1 MSSNIVEQV
10 IATPPSSY
18 EAYLYQYTNL
28 SDGKAYVGIHKGSV
42 DDPYN
47 HSSTNEEFQKVFA
60 NSKSKLKFEVTA
72 YGDYMQI
79 QNAEHRILKKTNAR
93 TNPMFYN
100 LSNGFPQFVEP
111 DIENCLFIN
120 QQIDDGVFPV
130 TVEDLQLHVSMSA
143 LQVRFQHDPE
153 LQRTIKQKIDDAHG
167 NTDACN
173 PVLVWEGRDANGEDL
188 RGDGNHTV
196 LGAGQS
202 KHAVDIPVMRIPYAV
217 HCELTDEELRFIGN
231 LRNKKAEIIKK
242 EISESDGIKY
252 VIDMASKKVPFNAQ
266 SNVTALKEF
275 GFTKAQVKTVLN
287 KANQIL
293 EQESEHRSAGRLF
306 MNYKAKPHSTI
317 LDARVAS
324 YNRPDI
330 GQCSMYFSSGAFR
343 LERVL
348 ETIYATK
355 TTKCLVVIH
364 HPTVAQQKLW
374 KTQIQP
380 LWVNICNHFNLD
392 VEFVE
397 MDIWMDDISVKK
409 DEKAA

>member
-1 MSSNIVEQV
+1 MSSNIVEQN
-10 IATPPSSY
+10 IATPPASY

-28 SDGKAYVGIHKGSV
+28 SDGKVYVGIHKGSV

-60 NSKSKLKFEVTA
+60 NSKSQLKFEVLA
-72 YGDYMQI
+72 YGDYMQM
-79 QNAEHRILKKTNAR
+79 QNAEHRILKKANAR

-100 LSNGFPQFVEP
+100 LSNGFPQFAEP
-111 DIENCLFIN
+111 DIENCVFIN

-130 TVEDLQLHVSMSA
+130 TVEDLQLHAQMSA
-143 LQVRFQHDPE
+143 LQVRFQHDQE
-153 LQRTIKQKIDDAHG
+153 LQRTIKQKIDDARG

-173 PVLVWEGRDANGEDL
+173 PVLVWEGRGSNGEDL

-196 LGAGQS
+196 LGAAQS
-202 KHAVDIPVMRIPYAV
+202 KHAVDIPVMRIPYAI
-217 HCELTDEELRFIGN
+217 HCDLTDEELRFIGN

-252 VIDMASKKVPFNAQ
+252 VLDMAAKKVPFNAP
-266 SNVTALKEF
+266 SNSVALKEF
-275 GFTKAQVKTVLN
+275 GFTKSQVQTILN

-293 EQESEHRSAGRLF
+293 EQEAEHRSAGRLF
-306 MNYKAKPHSTI
+306 INWKAAPHCGI
-317 LDARVAS
+317 LDKKVQS

-330 GQCSMYFSSGAFR
+330 GQCSLYFSSGALR

-348 ETIYATK
+348 ETLYATDC
-355 TTKCLVVIH
+355 TKAVVCIH
-364 HPTVAQQKLW
+364 HPTVAQSKVW

-380 LWVNICNHFNLD
+380 LWMNICNRFNLD

-397 MDIWMDDISVKK
+397 MDMWMDDISVKEEE
-409 DEKAA
+409 DAA

>member
-1 MSSNIVEQV
+1 MNTIEKV
-10 IATPPSSY
+10 IAPPPASY
-18 EAYLYQYTNL
+18 EAYLYHYTNL
-28 SDGKAYVGIHKGSV
+28 TDGKMYVGIHKGSV

-72 YGDYMQI
+72 YGDYMQM
-79 QNAEHRILKKTNAR
+79 QNVEHRILKKANAR

-100 LSNGFPQFVEP
+100 LSNGFPQFAEP
-111 DIENCLFIN
+111 DIENCVFIN
-120 QQIDDGVFPV
+120 QQIDDGVFSV
-130 TVEDLQLHVSMSA
+130 TIEDLQIHAQMGY

-153 LQRTIKQKIDDAHG
+153 LQKTIKQKIDDARG
-167 NTDACN
+167 STDACN
-173 PVLVWEGRDANGEDL
+173 PVLVWEGRGSNGEDL

-196 LGAGQS
+196 FGASQS

-231 LRNKKAEIIKK
+231 LRNKKSEVIKK

-252 VIDMASKKVPFNAQ
+252 VLDMAAKKVPFNAQ
-266 SNVTALKEF
+266 SNVNALKEF
-275 GFTKAQVKTVLN
+275 RFTKQQVKTILN

-293 EQESEHRSAGRLF
+293 EQQEQHRSAGRLF
-306 MNYKAKPHSTI
+306 INWRASPHFGI
-317 LDARVAS
+317 LEKKVAS

-330 GQCSMYFSSGAFR
+330 GQCSMYFSSGALR

-348 ETIYATK
+348 ETLYATK
-355 TTKCLVVIH
+355 CDKAVVAIH
-364 HPTVAQQKLW
+364 HPTVAQSKLW

-380 LWVNICNHFNLD
+380 HWLNICNHFNLD
-392 VEFVE
+392 IEFVE
-397 MDIWMDDISVKK
+397 MDMWMNDMSVK
-409 DEKAA
+409 ENVA

>member
-72 YGDYMQI
+72 YGDYMEM
-79 QNAEHRILKKTNAR
+79 QNAEHRILKKANAR

-100 LSNGFPQFVEP
+100 LSNGFPQFAEP

-120 QQIDDGVFPV
+120 QQINDGVFPV
-130 TVEDLQLHVSMSA
+130 TVEDLQLHVAMSA

-153 LQRTIKQKIDDAHG
+153 LQRIIKQKIDDARG

-173 PVLVWEGRDANGEDL
+173 PVVVWVARGSNGEDI
-188 RGDGNHTV
+188 RGDGSHTV

-202 KHAVDIPVMRIPYAV
+202 KHAVDIPVIRIPYAV

-231 LRNKKAEIIKK
+231 VRNKKAEVIKK
-242 EISESDGIKY
+242 EISESDAIKY
-252 VIDMASKKVPFNAQ
+252 VLDMAVKKVPFNAQ
-266 SNVTALKEF
+266 SNVLALKEF
-275 GFTKAQVKTVLN
+275 GFTKAQRQTILN
-287 KANQIL
+287 KSNQIL
-293 EQESEHRSAGRLF
+293 EQQEQHRSAGRLF
-306 MNYKAKPHSTI
+306 VNYKAKPHSNI
-317 LDARVAS
+317 LDAKVAS

-330 GQCSMYFSSGAFR
+330 GQCSMYLSSGALR

-348 ETIYATK
+348 ETLYATK
-355 TTKCLVVIH
+355 CDKAVVVIH
-364 HPTVAQQKLW
+364 HPTVAQSKLW

-380 LWVNICNHFNLD
+380 LWLNICNHFNLD

-397 MDIWMDDISVKK
+397 MDMWIDDISVQEK
-409 DEKAA
+409 DAA

>member
-1 MSSNIVEQV
+1 MSSNIVEQN
-10 IATPPSSY
+10 IATPPASY

-60 NSKSKLKFEVTA
+60 NSKSQLKFEVLA

-79 QNAEHRILKKTNAR
+79 QNAEHRILKKANAR

-100 LSNGFPQFVEP
+100 LSNGFPQFAEP
-111 DIENCLFIN
+111 DIENCEFIS
-120 QQIDDGVFPV
+120 QQIDDGVFPI
-130 TVEDLQLHVSMSA
+130 TVEDLQLHVAMSA
-143 LQVRFQHDPE
+143 LQVRFQDDPE
-153 LQRTIKQKIDDAHG
+153 LQRTIKQKIDDARG

-173 PVLVWEGRDANGEDL
+173 PVLVWEGRGANGEDL

-196 LGAGQS
+196 RGAGQS

-217 HCELTDEELRFIGN
+217 HCELTDEELRFVGN
-231 LRNKKAEIIKK
+231 LRNKKAEVIKK

-252 VIDMASKKVPFNAQ
+252 VLDMASKKVPFNAQ
-266 SNVTALKEF
+266 SNVTALKKF

-293 EQESEHRSAGRLF
+293 EQEFEHRSAGRLF
-306 MNYKAKPHSTI
+306 VNYKAKPHSNI
-317 LDARVAS
+317 LDAKVAS

-343 LERVL
+343 LERIL
-348 ETIYATK
+348 ETIYATQ
-355 TTKCLVVIH
+355 TTKCVVVIH
-364 HPTVAQQKLW
+364 HPTVAQSKLW

-380 LWVNICNHFNLD
+380 LWLNICNHFNLD

-397 MDIWMDDISVKK
+397 MDMWMDDISQQ
-409 DEKAA
+409 EKVAA

>member
-1 MSSNIVEQV
+1 MTNIVEQV
-10 IATPPSSY
+10 IATPPASY

-28 SDGKAYVGIHKGSV
+28 VDGKAYVGIHKGSV

-60 NSKSKLKFEVTA
+60 TSKSQLKFEVIE
-72 YGDYMQI
+72 YGDYVTI
-79 QNAEHRILKKTNAR
+79 QNAEYNILKKVNAR
-93 TNPMFYN
+93 TNPMYYN
-100 LSNGFPQFVEP
+100 LSNGFPQFAEP
-111 DIENCLFIN
+111 DIENCKFIN
-120 QQIDDGVFPV
+120 QQINDNVFAV
-130 TVEDLQLHVSMSA
+130 TKEGLQLHVEMSA

-153 LQRTIKQKIDDAHG
+153 LQRFIKQKIDDARG

-173 PVLVWEGRDANGEDL
+173 PALVWEGRGANGEDL

-231 LRNKKAEIIKK
+231 LRNKKPDVIKK
-242 EISESDGIKY
+242 DISESDAIKY
-252 VIDMASKKVPFNAQ
+252 VLDMASKKVPFNAQ

-275 GFTKAQVKTVLN
+275 GFTKQQSQTILN
-287 KANQIL
+287 KSNQIL
-293 EQESEHRSAGRLF
+293 ETQAEHISAGRIF
-306 MNYKAKPHSTI
+306 INYKANPHSSI
-317 LDARVAS
+317 LDAKVAS
-324 YNRPDI
+324 YNRPDL
-330 GQCSMYFSSGAFR
+330 GQCSMYFSSGALR

-348 ETIYATK
+348 ETLYATDC
-355 TTKCLVVIH
+355 TKCIVVIH
-364 HPTVAQQKLW
+364 HPTVAQSKLW

-380 LWVNICNHFNLD
+380 LWLNICNHFNLD

-397 MDIWMDDISVKK
+397 MIMWVEDISVQ
-409 DEKAA
+409 EKEAA

>member
-1 MSSNIVEQV
+1 MNNVEKV
-10 IATPPSSY
+10 IAPSPASY

-28 SDGKAYVGIHKGSV
+28 TDGKMYVGIHKGSV

-72 YGDYMQI
+72 YGDYMQM
-79 QNAEHRILKKTNAR
+79 QNVEHRILKKANAR

-100 LSNGFPQFVEP
+100 LSNGFPQFAEP
-111 DIENCLFIN
+111 DIENCVFIN
-120 QQIDDGVFPV
+120 QQIDDGVFSV
-130 TVEDLQLHVSMSA
+130 TIEDLQIHAQMGY

-153 LQRTIKQKIDDAHG
+153 LQKTIKQKIDDARG

-173 PVLVWEGRDANGEDL
+173 PVLVWEGRGSNGEDL

-196 LGAGQS
+196 FGASQS

-231 LRNKKAEIIKK
+231 LRNKKSEVIKK

-252 VIDMASKKVPFNAQ
+252 VLDMAAKKVPFNAQ
-266 SNVTALKEF
+266 SNVNALKEF
-275 GFTKAQVKTVLN
+275 RFTKQQVKTILN

-293 EQESEHRSAGRLF
+293 EQQEQHRSAGRLF
-306 MNYKAKPHSTI
+306 VNYKAKPHSNI
-317 LDARVAS
+317 LDAKVAS

-330 GQCSMYFSSGAFR
+330 GQCSMYLSSGALR

-348 ETIYATK
+348 ETIYATQ
-355 TTKCLVVIH
+355 TTKCVVVIH
-364 HPTVAQQKLW
+364 HPTVAQSKLW
-374 KTQIQP
+374 RTQIQP
-380 LWVNICNHFNLD
+380 LWMNICNHFNLD

-397 MDIWMDDISVKK
+397 MEMWMDDISVQEK
-409 DEKAA
+409 DDA